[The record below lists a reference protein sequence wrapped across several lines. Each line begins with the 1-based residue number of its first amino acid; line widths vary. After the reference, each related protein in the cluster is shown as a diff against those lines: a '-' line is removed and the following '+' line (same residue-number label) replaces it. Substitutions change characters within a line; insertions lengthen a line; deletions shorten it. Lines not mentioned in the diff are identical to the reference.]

1 MLLMVPKMIVNG
13 CEGWRR
19 SIQKKNVRDLKVLTI
34 FTSGATL
41 TRFSLKMKSARTL
54 IGVYHHTRF
63 EHNSLKTA
71 NKQNQILLS
80 SPLRGA
86 TVHSPR
92 GDRKSFD
99 LLCWEVKGEFHQ
111 LYFFHSWNLRYF
123 DSNSPTNFIYLRCS
137 ISSYKEKTTQITL
150 NEYSDRI
157 NTNLRLKIQSTAV
170 CSILNLFLFASFLL
184 SVLCGFRSSL
194 EQLCSLQ
201 FNLSLVLFS
210 FIQKSLKGRFKLF
223 REGITTQTVSVHHM
237 AFSFYHINMNHAWLH
252 DSE

>member
-1 MLLMVPKMIVNG
+1 MCTMSDTFRHWFRFTCMKSSETSCCVHAHVIIFVSAGERYHSTSKNTKSGLLHSSVTGLFIRALKSPRETSDIQLQFVHNLLDNPKVGKGEMLLMVPKMIVNG

-19 SIQKKNVRDLKVLTI
+19 SIQKKNVRDLKVSTI

-99 LLCWEVKGEFHQ
+99 SLCWEVKGEFHQ
-111 LYFFHSWNLRYF
+111 WDFS
-123 DSNSPTNFIYLRCS
+123 
-137 ISSYKEKTTQITL
+137 SSYIEKTYLLVIFLSFMKFT
-150 NEYSDRI
+150 
-157 NTNLRLKIQSTAV
+157 
-170 CSILNLFLFASFLL
+170 ILW
-184 SVLCGFRSSL
+184 
-194 EQLCSLQ
+194 
-201 FNLSLVLFS
+201 
-210 FIQKSLKGRFKLF
+210 FKF
-223 REGITTQTVSVHHM
+223 P
-237 AFSFYHINMNHAWLH
+237 N
-252 DSE
+252 